1 MSKHSRVIASLKKAE
16 GANLLTD
23 LRIKAIFATPKADRI
38 QIALSLD
45 DDVPAYVADENGNFV
60 KGESS
65 VIFTTALSLRS
76 VLQDSDDT
84 VSIANTLIG
93 NGVDIKGF
101 NLGYLEDIICG
112 AKVDIIQQPISGSV
126 YHDYWKDKDVERAE
140 EYDAI
145 YNHVIA
151 IKFTRQ
157 NLSAIDEYRKSMRA
171 KFDDCDL

>member
-1 MSKHSRVIASLKKAE
+1 MSKHSRVIASLQKAE
-16 GANLLTD
+16 GANLITD

-45 DDVPAYVADENGNFV
+45 DDVPAYVADDNGNFV

-76 VLQDSDDT
+76 ALQDSDDT
-84 VSIANTLIG
+84 VSIANSLIG
-93 NGVDIKGF
+93 NGTDIKGF
-101 NLGYLEDIICG
+101 NHGYLEDIICG
-112 AKVDIIQQPISGSV
+112 ARIDIVQQPISGNK
-126 YHDYWKDKDVERAE
+126 YYDYWKDKEVERTE

-145 YNHVIA
+145 YNHVVT

-157 NLSAIDEYRKSMRA
+157 NLTAIDEYRKSIRS
-171 KFDDCDL
+171 KSVDESL